1 MRILYLSL
9 RCPYP
14 PQRGD
19 RIRSYH
25 FNYITELMPKKLE
38 LDLHYVATRSFFRD
52 IGG

>member
-1 MRILYLSL
+1 MRILFLSL

-25 FNYITELMPKKLE
+25 FIKQLSERHAVTL
-38 LDLHYVATRSFFRD
+38 VFFAESDAD
-52 IGG
+52 IESG